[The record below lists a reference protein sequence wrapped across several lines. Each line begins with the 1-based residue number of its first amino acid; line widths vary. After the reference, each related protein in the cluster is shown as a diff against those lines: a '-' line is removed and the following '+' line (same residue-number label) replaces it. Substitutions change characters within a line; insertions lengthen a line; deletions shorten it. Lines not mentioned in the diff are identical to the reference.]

1 MTLFSSSSRTWSAG
15 SLASSIRSPLSRAL
29 RPGVAVASFAAAL
42 LAWPQGGALARPD
55 PDKTISPPA
64 RVNAWGRPPAR
75 YEIQQEHA
83 GERGGPVRFRLVDEG
98 GRGGAHLI
106 FPARFQ
112 RGEPYRATLK
122 IRAREPILVDVM
134 LRRDA
139 HPYDPFAIKTVSVGR
154 DWQQVNVEGRVLD
167 PATSLRIAPARPG
180 VDVWVDEVRIAP
192 GDAGDLAPRNSGPI
206 PRTFFG
212 MHLIRL
218 GSHTQW
224 PSFSPGIL
232 RLSDTGT
239 TWKDLQP
246 SPGWDFSSDGFRRL
260 DLYLDFVRKHSR
272 DTELLYVLGQ
282 TPAWASS
289 DPSAKSAYGLGH
301 NAPPRDLDLWR
312 DYVRTLARRYAG
324 RIRYWE
330 LWNEPDYSI
339 FYSGP
344 VETMVEMAR
353 IARQE
358 LKAADPENRLIS
370 PGLTTAQGLA
380 WLHRFLSAGGGRYVD
395 AIGFH
400 WYFGDRP
407 ESIGAFID
415 NVHTLL
421 RQHGQDDKPLWNT
434 EGGLNVPSS
443 PGSGSA
449 SGSAAASLTLEQQR
463 GLVLRAML
471 TMWSRGVDAFCY
483 YFWEGRFPGERM
495 VTANYRT
502 PTPAGLA
509 YARGAG
515 WMLGAR
521 MKAAERDASGRHV
534 FTFERDGR
542 TFRIA
547 WSTEGRPPL
556 DIPED
561 WRARR
566 IARLDGS
573 VDELDE
579 AARIELSAEPALI
592 E

>member
-330 LWNEPDYSI
+330 LWNEPDFQQS
-339 FYSGP
+339 YSGSIAD
-344 VETMVEMAR
+344 MVEMAR
-353 IARQE
+353 IAREE
-358 LKAADPENRLIS
+358 LKAVDPNNKLVS
-370 PGLTTAQGLA
+370 PGLTASQGMPWLNNFLA
-380 WLHRFLSAGGGRYVD
+380 AGGGRYVD
-395 AIGFH
+395 IIGFH
-400 WYFGDRP
+400 WYFNTSP
-407 ESIGAFID
+407 ERLALAVS
-415 NVHTLL
+415 NV
-421 RQHGQDDKPLWNT
+421 RQMMANYGQEAKELWNT
-434 EGGLNVPSS
+434 EGAPGCDSLVFNCSTYVPTAEEIRSTT
-443 PGSGSA
+443 A
-449 SGSAAASLTLEQQR
+449 
-463 GLVLRAML
+463 RAMMI
-471 TMWSRGVDAFCY
+471 MWIKGVSNFNY
-483 YFWEGRFPGERM
+483 YFWERTEPLAKLVESDY
-495 VTANYRT
+495 TT
-502 PTPAGLA
+502 PTQAGLA
-509 YARGAG
+509 YKEVAS
-515 WMLGAR
+515 WMKGAR
-521 MKAAERDASGRHV
+521 VVDSYRVNDTIYVVRMNRGTENFVVLWSSTGKTTVNLASTWV
-534 FTFERDGR
+534 VSKIR
-542 TFRIA
+542 TLLG
-547 WSTEGRPPL
+547 SESM
-556 DIPED
+556 IPSS
-561 WRARR
+561 RQ
-566 IARLDGS
+566 ITIGL
-573 VDELDE
+573 
-579 AARIELSAEPALI
+579 EPVLLKP
-592 E
+592 

>member
-1 MTLFSSSSRTWSAG
+1 MSLFSSSSRTRPAG
-15 SLASSIRSPLSRAL
+15 RLALASRSPLCRAL
-29 RPGVAVASFAAAL
+29 RHGVAAASFAAL

-55 PDKTISPPA
+55 PDKTLSPPA
-64 RVNAWGRPPAR
+64 RVNAWGHPPAQ

-154 DWQQVNVEGRVLD
+154 DWQQVDIEGRVLD

-192 GDAGDLAPRNSGPI
+192 GDAGDFAPRNSDPI
-206 PRTFFG
+206 PRSFFG

-239 TWKDLQP
+239 TWKDVQP
-246 SPGWDFSSDGFRRL
+246 SPGWDFSSAGFRRL

-330 LWNEPDYSI
+330 LWNEPDYAPH
-339 FYSGP
+339 YSGT
-344 VETMVEMAR
+344 VEQMIQLAR
-353 IARQE
+353 IAQEE
-358 LKAADPENRLIS
+358 LKAADPANKLVS
-370 PGLTTAQGLA
+370 PGLTSSQGMA
-380 WLHRFLSAGGGRYVD
+380 WLDKFLASGGGQYVD
-395 AIGFH
+395 IIGYH
-400 WYFGDRP
+400 WYFNTSP
-407 ESIGAFID
+407 EGLVSSID
-415 NVHTLL
+415 NVRQLL
-421 RQHGQDDKPLWNT
+421 NNYGLGHKELWNT
-434 EGGLNVPSS
+434 EGAPGCDPNVVACETFVP
-443 PGSGSA
+443 
-449 SGSAAASLTLEQQR
+449 TVQQVR
-463 GLVLRAML
+463 SVTPRALML
-471 TMWSRGVDAFCY
+471 MWSRGVSNFNY
-483 YFWEGRFPGERM
+483 YFWERTEALARQVESDFVTITQGGIAYREM
-495 VTANYRT
+495 VN
-502 PTPAGLA
+502 
-509 YARGAG
+509 
-515 WMLGAR
+515 WMKGAR
-521 MKAAERDASGRHV
+521 LVDSYRINHQIYVFRMNRDTENYV
-534 FTFERDGR
+534 
-542 TFRIA
+542 IL
-547 WSTEGRPPL
+547 WSTTGNTVVNLPSDWAVSTVRTLTGGEST
-556 DIPED
+556 IPSS
-561 WRARR
+561 RQ
-566 IARLDGS
+566 ITIGL
-573 VDELDE
+573 
-579 AARIELSAEPALI
+579 EPVMLKQ
-592 E
+592 